1 MSATATQVENE
12 DRPRLLKTVLI
23 IGALCTAL
31 AAITGFAKA
40 WVILPYRLEQAEK
53 QSEAIKV
60 EQAQTAKD
68 LREMKEMLIRIDEK
82 VKKL

>member
-1 MSATATQVENE
+1 MSAATIEE
-12 DRPRLLKTVLI
+12 SEERSRTLKTWVA
-23 IGALCTAL
+23 IGALGTAL
-31 AAITGFAKA
+31 LAIGGATKA